1 MKKSDYLMKL
11 RRCISLETLEK
22 VYSHKI
28 HALPPEE
35 INAFNSAYDHRK
47 AELTLGKN
55 YDKIP
60 ASAWRLVS

>member
-1 MKKSDYLMKL
+1 MNKLDYLMKL
-11 RRCISLETLEK
+11 RRCNCLDTLEK

-28 HALPPEE
+28 HNLEAAEV
-35 INAFNSAYDHRK
+35 NAFNGAYDHRK

-60 ASAWRLVS
+60 ASAWRFVS